1 MGSAVGLALASR
13 GVRVTLF
20 DAADRPFQAASRW
33 NEGKIHLGYLYSA
46 NPSLET
52 ARHLL
57 NGGLEFKRLTEQF
70 IGRSLEPAIAAQD
83 DTYLVHRES
92 VTTAASMDCY
102 VARVDALIAE
112 HPQAKDYLIDLRGAP
127 SRRLSAADL
136 AREYDTKEIA
146 AGFRVPERSVSTIWI
161 ADQFVQALE
170 AEPKIELALQTRVT
184 SVRPV
189 DGSLDGPFRVETDR
203 GSSGPFDFVINALWE
218 GRPAIDAGLSILPA
232 APWSHRYR
240 LSVFLRT
247 REPVAVPSTVI
258 ATGPFGDVKQYTD
271 RDFYLSWYPA
281 GLRAEGTGL
290 APPSVPELEAEAE
303 QDIVREIF
311 RNLQAF
317 IPAVGMLE
325 KKTETLRLEG
335 GWVYACGRGSLADP
349 ASRLHRRD
357 QVNIHRRGSYISVDT
372 GKYSIA
378 PWLAEQIAISICE

>member
-1 MGSAVGLALASR
+1 MGSAVALALTSR

-20 DAADRPFQAASRW
+20 EAADRPFQAASRW

-46 NPSLET
+46 NPGLET

-57 NGGLEFKRLTEQF
+57 TGGLEFKRLTEQF

-92 VTTAASMDCY
+92 VTTATSMDRY
-102 VARVDALIAE
+102 VGRVDALIAG
-112 HPQAKDYLIDLRGAP
+112 HPQARDYLVDLHGAT
-127 SRRLSAADL
+127 SRRLSAAEL
-136 AREYDTKEIA
+136 ARDYDTKEIT

-170 AEPKIELALQTRVT
+170 AEPQIELALQTRVNA
-184 SVRPV
+184 VRPV

-203 GSSGPFDFVINALWE
+203 GGSGPFDFVINALWE
-218 GRPAIDAGLSILPA
+218 GRPAIDAGLGIFPP

-247 REPVAVPSTVI
+247 REPVAVPSSVI

-271 RDFYLSWYPA
+271 QDFYLSWYPA
-281 GLRAEGTGL
+281 GLRAEGTAI
-290 APPSVPELEAEAE
+290 APPSVPKVEDESERE
-303 QDIVREIF
+303 IVREVF
-311 RNLQAF
+311 RKLGAI
-317 IPAVGMLE
+317 IPAVRMLE
-325 KKTETLRLEG
+325 EKTETLRLAG
-335 GWVYACGRGSLADP
+335 GWVYACGQGSLADP
-349 ASRLHRRD
+349 GSKLHRRD
-357 QVNIHRRGSYISVDT
+357 QVNIHRSGSYISVDT

-378 PWLAEQIAISICE
+378 PWLAEQIAIAVCE